1 MKSRT
6 QLAELIMGAG
16 LVGGAA
22 KRKNDDKDEHLRQE
36 QPVLY
41 GYGPQ
46 NDSQNSGQLCR
57 SGEASSAHHPP
68 PRGPSGRY
76 TLQAPAAGTTT
87 RPSSSTAANR
97 SRRPSSARSSGSGSS
112 QPDSTPCYLPPHT
125 SHRSVSLSQHASE
138 VLQDQYQSDLE
149 IEDLTL
155 NTGTSSVHAVGIPRI
170 SYSAAADHPSKSDTN
185 SHSLVPRTMVA
196 SPKQQQQVNQQDP
209 SWAIRH
215 SAFLPHS
222 QSIAASAATAV
233 LPWAGASSDMPHPHS
248 PLMRSATSACHQRL
262 SADPA
267 ATATDREL
275 GGRQQVFAGASI
287 TPLNYSP
294 STPTTARRQ
303 ADRAN
308 TSCSGVLSGPP
319 AAAGQ
324 HGDRDNAD
332 DDEQYSYHS
341 TPPSAHQHPLAV
353 AAAAAAQ
360 GAALILSGGK
370 SSLSTHNTTTHGPS
384 LASSAIKE
392 LQYYGKANNQGL
404 LTTASSAPST
414 DDVVMLRDNAAP
426 PQLVHGGPPQL
437 VHGGPY
443 TTVEDDFERM
453 YVAYQDDALL
463 PPATS
468 LSTVIPLVRDDDTSA
483 ADGEEAPHQHRI
495 QMLQRLVEEL
505 KVQLSAEQVNHDRS
519 LKAAIEETVRRA
531 QGDYD
536 TQMQQ
541 IQAEYGEKVM
551 AAEREVAELKAQ
563 LQMVISER
571 ANAATEAGMKGL
583 RATKMAEEKAENAE
597 TQRRIAE
604 RRASVAESECIG
616 LRDRLDVQG
625 RELET
630 VMRELEA
637 ERSASEG
644 LKKAAQEAAQQ
655 VREEHRAMTKK
666 SMADVEAA
674 KKSLQE
680 TVDKL
685 TVDLAKR
692 TQTLLAVQSELEEV
706 RRTVLEQPQQQL
718 LISSSV
724 SLLPNAGQ
732 DSLPA
737 KDYVSSKSVQHSYLP
752 QASDH
757 AAVMDHVFK
766 PSERPSS
773 LSTLD
778 TMPYVVEGMASGPA
792 AKVEPQTVIHGNY
805 TSSTSGAS
813 LAASNHPAG
822 HLLRGSENGI
832 SSSISSAI
840 LSTSSAAHALL
851 SQTST
856 QISSRPGTANQAVMS
871 RSETSR
877 KETKQHNEVTGSSS
891 GSGSAGKGGGSNS
904 SSNNNNLGEA
914 LMKAT
919 RRHKTELAACREDY
933 ARRLLDLE
941 ASLRKGEA
949 ASRELTRGV
958 EALFTQLTHRT
969 ASLLAGRVA
978 TFGGL
983 SPAFHP
989 LPVGTCSTSAT
1000 PSQLGNTSSSAT
1012 ASVATVTTWLQQAAA
1027 SNATAPSSSALHR
1040 SLSSGRENA
1049 CLLAELA
1056 KFHAGKHPLQRKLQ
1070 QAATGTAGNS
1080 AGTTGNT
1087 TSSQLPPTSVA
1098 FSTTT
1103 ASQQGSA
1110 ASSSS
1115 AAVKEALASAVREVL
1130 LCSRQELLPALMTA
1144 EGWEGSGCSDGAGGN
1159 TEGGSGSYWSSSTCH
1174 MGGKAEAAV
1183 SAAESSMRMR
1193 AEFLELQREVVLL
1206 RTELLASQSAT
1217 AASTQRCGSQETT
1230 LKQTKKELSA
1240 AEKRILEL
1248 QEEFRH
1254 YRNGGGYAGGG
1265 ASSVYGDGD
1274 AVSSA
1279 MVPGTL
1285 SAEKLEEKLRLAKE
1299 EVVRYKNLLAA
1310 VKKEKDLK
1318 ERQVEELQ
1326 ARLDRGDMQIR
1337 ELRTEAGRQEEGVR
1351 RLRSL
1356 LQQARSLLRE
1366 AGVPF
1371 MEDVHESGLGND
1383 TSASGSSKT
1392 KVSGSGGLSSKG
1404 GSVSGDDGAP
1414 LFKALDARERE
1425 KEISRLQREVAEAQH
1440 AAGLAHKEV
1449 KRHKGL
1455 AERAAAELN
1464 KERDEAA
1471 SRLAA
1476 STHQLAKDVAD
1487 ARQAAQK
1494 SEAALRAVDSEV
1506 MELRRQ
1512 LIETRGQLERT
1523 KLDADYLKAR
1533 ASKPRPK
1540 PKLCFARAFT
1550 VTVCA
1555 EDALE

>member
-22 KRKNDDKDEHLRQE
+22 KKKNDDKDEHLRQE

-97 SRRPSSARSSGSGSS
+97 SRRPSSARRSGSGSS

-125 SHRSVSLSQHASE
+125 FHRSVSLSQHASE
-138 VLQDQYQSDLE
+138 VPQDQYQSDLE

-155 NTGTSSVHAVGIPRI
+155 NTGTSSVHAVSMPRI
-170 SYSAAADHPSKSDTN
+170 SYSAAADHPAESDTN

-209 SWAIRH
+209 CWAIRH

-233 LPWAGASSDMPHPHS
+233 LPWAGASSDMPHPH
-248 PLMRSATSACHQRL
+248 PLMRSATSASHQRL
-262 SADPA
+262 SADPT
-267 ATATDREL
+267 ATATDQEL

-303 ADRAN
+303 AGCVN
-308 TSCSGVLSGPP
+308 TSCSGVLSAPP

-341 TPPSAHQHPLAV
+341 TPPSAHLHPLAV
-353 AAAAAAQ
+353 AAAAAAAAAQ

-370 SSLSTHNTTTHGPS
+370 SSLSTHNTTTHDPP

-404 LTTASSAPST
+404 LKTASSAPST

-437 VHGGPY
+437 VHGGPPQLVHGGPPQLVHGGLY
-443 TTVEDDFERM
+443 TTVEDDIESTRM
-453 YVAYQDDALL
+453 SVVAYHNDALL
-463 PPATS
+463 PPATL

-536 TQMQQ
+536 TQVHQ

-551 AAEREVAELKAQ
+551 AAEREVAGLKAQ

-604 RRASVAESECIG
+604 RRASVAECECMG

-644 LKKAAQEAAQQ
+644 LRKAAQEAAQQ

-666 SMADVEAA
+666 AMADVEAA

-706 RRTVLEQPQQQL
+706 RHTLLEQPQQQL

-773 LSTLD
+773 LSNLD
-778 TMPYVVEGMASGPA
+778 TTPYVVEGMASGPA
-792 AKVEPQTVIHGNY
+792 AKVEPQTVIHGN

-914 LMKAT
+914 LMKAA

-949 ASRELTRGV
+949 ASKELTRGV

-978 TFGGL
+978 IFGGL
-983 SPAFHP
+983 SPAFLP

-1000 PSQLGNTSSSAT
+1000 PSQLGGTMAPNGSSAN
-1012 ASVATVTTWLQQAAA
+1012 V
-1027 SNATAPSSSALHR
+1027 LHQMNER
-1040 SLSSGRENA
+1040 LSTENA

-1159 TEGGSGSYWSSSTCH
+1159 TEGGSGSYWSSSISH

-1206 RTELLASQSAT
+1206 RTELLASQSAI
-1217 AASTQRCGSQETT
+1217 AASNQQCGSQETT
-1230 LKQTKKELSA
+1230 LKQNKKELSA

-1248 QEEFRH
+1248 QEEVRH

-1274 AVSSA
+1274 AVSSV

-1285 SAEKLEEKLRLAKE
+1285 SAEKLEEKLRLSKE

-1310 VKKEKDLK
+1310 VKKDKDLK

-1326 ARLDRGDMQIR
+1326 TRLDRGDMQIR

-1356 LQQARSLLRE
+1356 LTQARSLLRE

-1371 MEDVHESGLGND
+1371 MEDAHESGLGNG
-1383 TSASGSSKT
+1383 TSALGSSKT

-1455 AERAAAELN
+1455 VERAAAELN

-1533 ASKPRPK
+1533 LADVYEK
-1540 PKLCFARAFT
+1540 
-1550 VTVCA
+1550 
-1555 EDALE
+1555 